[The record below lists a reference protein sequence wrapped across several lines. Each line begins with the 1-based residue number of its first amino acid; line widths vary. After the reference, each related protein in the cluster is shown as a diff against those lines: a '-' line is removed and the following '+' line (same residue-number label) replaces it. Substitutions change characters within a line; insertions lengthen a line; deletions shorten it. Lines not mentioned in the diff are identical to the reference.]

1 MLMPVLIPIRLPTQG
16 LPFWRQWLH
25 WCTAVRSWQLAEDW
39 RCCYQGRV
47 FVIPSGFVFDGA
59 SFPRGLWGGL
69 SPTGLLLVPGIV
81 HDFAYR
87 YDYIWALDDAH
98 HIVKADEG
106 AGKKHWDR
114 LFYQVGRE
122 ANGMALIHGLVWGGL
137 ALFGGVVWRRC
148 RRTVAEP
155 LLPKALVVIDRES
168 R

>member
-1 MLMPVLIPIRLPTQG
+1 MPVLIPIRLPTQG
-16 LPFWRQWLH
+16 LPFWRQWLR

-39 RCCYQGRV
+39 RCCHQGRV

-59 SFPRGLWGGL
+59 SFPRGL
-69 SPTGLLLVPGIV
+69 
-81 HDFAYR
+81 
-87 YDYIWALDDAH
+87 
-98 HIVKADEG
+98 
-106 AGKKHWDR
+106 
-114 LFYQVGRE
+114 
-122 ANGMALIHGLVWGGL
+122 WGGL